1 MGSGVL
7 AAFSSSAVE
16 AASKARDWWWNGY
29 RGEIGASPPLNL
41 GWASSLVEDTISD
54 RTKETLFF
62 HVALEPQ
69 VNFERIILPEQSRKA
84 QQKQKKRPEEWWPSF
99 FTIPITL
106 LYLIILKMHRLRSRG
121 LNFSFDHRIVHPD
134 AFGCQ
139 FRSLLC

>member
-62 HVALEPQ
+62 SCGPRTPSELWTNYTARAIQ
-69 VNFERIILPEQSRKA
+69 KSTTKA
-84 QQKQKKRPEEWWPSF
+84 KKRPEEWWPSF